1 MTEGGRNLAFRGAVI
16 AVAVVVGLV
25 AWLVTR
31 GDDDSSPPAQETE
44 RVVSESELVDAA
56 AALTQPVYW
65 AGPVSGT
72 ELELVESPG
81 GVQVRYVAEG
91 AEPGESLTIGSYP
104 LENPSAAIQALAE
117 EPGAIVRTAPDG
129 RTIASS
135 EGTPTSVYFAS
146 PDGSVQVE
154 VYDPSPQRAMSLALS
169 ARVEPVR

>member
-81 GVQVRYVAEG
+81 GSRCATSPR
-91 AEPGESLTIGSYP
+91 AP
-104 LENPSAAIQALAE
+104 NPAN
-117 EPGAIVRTAPDG
+117 R
-129 RTIASS
+129 
-135 EGTPTSVYFAS
+135 
-146 PDGSVQVE
+146 
-154 VYDPSPQRAMSLALS
+154 
-169 ARVEPVR
+169 

>member
-1 MTEGGRNLAFRGAVI
+1 M
-16 AVAVVVGLV
+16 
-25 AWLVTR
+25 
-31 GDDDSSPPAQETE
+31 
-44 RVVSESELVDAA
+44 
-56 AALTQPVYW
+56 
-65 AGPVSGT
+65 
-72 ELELVESPG
+72 
-81 GVQVRYVAEG
+81 RYVAEG